1 MPTFVMRS
9 RVRKYAPSGGMI
21 SPPPR
26 RIQPTRQGTGIQD
39 LPIELFGEI
48 LSHFPPNRYD
58 MKKPTQ
64 EDFELA
70 ADRRATL
77 IALSQACVY
86 FRRFFRPHAYD
97 AIQVFTGL
105 NRGDYKYLPEYSSKT
120 PGMGTERPE
129 YLFAKELVRQIQVIT
144 IRDPSLAT
152 LVK

>member
-1 MPTFVMRS
+1 MFNSRMRG

-21 SPPPR
+21 APPPR
-26 RIQPTRQGTGIQD
+26 RIQPAKKRVGIQD
-39 LPIELFGEI
+39 LPLELLWEM
-48 LSHFPPNRYD
+48 LSNFPPSRCE

-77 IALSQACVY
+77 IALSQTCGY
-86 FRRFFRPHAYD
+86 FRRVFRPHAYD

-105 NRGDYKYLPEYSSKT
+105 NRGCYKYLPDYNSKN
-120 PGMGTERPE
+120 PGVGAERPE
-129 YLFAKELVRQIQVIT
+129 YLFAKELVRQIQVVT
-144 IRDPSLAT
+144 IRDPSLAS